1 MEKLTDLDFKKII
14 ARRDPRFDGRFYF
27 GVKTTKIYCRPVCP
41 ARPKPE
47 NIVIFKS
54 QSEAENAGF
63 RPCKRC
69 YSDLAPGSKLLEGT
83 STTVSRALK
92 LIENSPDDLTVESLA
107 EMLGMTD
114 RHLRRLFDEHLGAS
128 PIDIILTKKLHLARR
143 LVTETN
149 TSLSEIALASG
160 FHSIRRFNE
169 AFKKLYQATP
179 TELRGNKK
187 PTSSHELKLSLMLR
201 PPYDWRNMVSFLDRH
216 TSFGLELVKE
226 NAYLRFIPTSK
237 NTFGTVEVKLSPK
250 SDALLLTLKDLPLSE
265 VKKLLQ
271 NVQNLF
277 DVDHN
282 PAYLPKSKLKPLGIR
297 IPGAY
302 DEFETAICIILGQLI
317 STSQAKAKIKTLV
330 MKYGTHIADEVYT
343 FPSPETLI
351 DSEIEEIGITKVKA
365 NAIRELSRLVL
376 AGEINLT
383 RGSDIEKTRAELL
396 AIKGI
401 GPWTVEMIAMRCL
414 GDSDAYPKKDL
425 IIERAIKLKLA
436 KEDEWS
442 SLRGYLTHVLWRDY
456 AVKLSKVKQK
466 DKL

>member
-14 ARRDPRFDGRFYF
+14 ARRDPRYDGRFYF
-27 GVKTTKIYCRPVCP
+27 GVKTTKIYCRIVCP

-47 NIVIFKS
+47 NIIIFKS
-54 QSEAENAGF
+54 QSEAENAGY
-63 RPCKRC
+63 RPCRRC

-83 STTVSRALK
+83 STTVSRALR
-92 LIENSPDDLTVESLA
+92 LIENSNDELTVESLA

-143 LVTETN
+143 LVTETS

-169 AFKKLYQATP
+169 AFKKIYQATP

-187 PTSSHELKLSLMLR
+187 TASTEIKLSLMLR
-201 PPYDWRNMVSFLDRH
+201 PPFDWKNMMSFLDRH
-216 TSFGLELVKE
+216 TSFGLELVQD
-226 NAYLRFIPTSK
+226 NAYHRFIPTGRNAYGS
-237 NTFGTVEVKLSPK
+237 VQVRLSPK
-250 SDALLLTLKDLPLSE
+250 QDALLLTLRDLPLSE
-265 VKKLLQ
+265 VKKILL

-282 PAYLPKSKLKPLGIR
+282 PAHLPKSKLKPLGIR

-330 MKYGTHIADEVYT
+330 MKYGVHIKDDVYA
-343 FPSPETLI
+343 FPTPETLMH
-351 DSEIEEIGITKVKA
+351 SEIEEIGITRVKA
-365 NAIRELSRLVL
+365 NAIRELSQLYL
-376 AGEINLT
+376 TKEIDLS
-383 RGSDIEKTRAELL
+383 RGSDIEATRAKLL

-436 KEDEWS
+436 QEQEWS
-442 SLRGYLTHVLWRDY
+442 SLRGYLTHILWRDY
-456 AVKLSKVKQK
+456 AVKLSKVTQK